1 MNPKRFVLFQT
12 IRGKITILYVLIF
25 GLTLAACS
33 VILYTT
39 FARKLRADFDE
50 SMITIASSL
59 AESVH
64 EDGIV
69 PQEIFQDVADD
80 YLSFGYGDKLYIEI
94 LNRDESIAL
103 KSPQLGDALLPLKSE
118 IISEAFLG
126 KLIFATIKLQLP
138 SPSNMRRRITARLLL
153 HPGVANAAPQYVFAI
168 AMPTRKMEYVLFR
181 LRLIIFTLVPFA
193 IVVASIG
200 GWFLSN
206 RAFKPINQVIS
217 AARTISAESLHE
229 RLTVSS
235 VDDEINRLSTTLNE
249 MIERLEQSFRAQT
262 QFTADASHELRTP
275 LTILAGET
283 EVTLQ
288 RCRTTDEYQQTLQS
302 NLEEIRRLQ
311 KIVNALLLLSQID
324 SGKMAIDRNPI
335 RLDELLIA
343 AIQKVSQVAHTRGI
357 IIDLQLGNSSDE
369 DSQEI
374 MVMADSASLQNVFL
388 NLLDNAI
395 KFSHE
400 ETNIFCT
407 LKAVN
412 GWAETTVTDN
422 GEGIPVEHLE
432 HIFDRFFRVDHSQG
446 RTEKSGAGL
455 GLAIAKAVIEAHGG
469 TISLKS
475 SPGQGTTVRVL
486 LPIADKGI

>member
-1 MNPKRFVLFQT
+1 MNSKRFGLFQT
-12 IRGKITILYVLIF
+12 IRGKITILYVLVF
-25 GLTLAACS
+25 GFTLAACS
-33 VILYTT
+33 VILYTA
-39 FARKLRADFDE
+39 FARRLRADFDE
-50 SMITIASSL
+50 SLITIASSL
-59 AESVH
+59 AESVR

-69 PQEIFQDVADD
+69 SQEIFQDVADN
-80 YLSFGYGDKLYIEI
+80 YLSFGYGDKLYVEI
-94 LNRDESIAL
+94 LNKDESIAL
-103 KSPQLGDALLPLKSE
+103 KSPQLGDATLPLGSE
-118 IISEAFLG
+118 TLAKGFLG
-126 KLIFATIKLQLP
+126 KSIFATIKLQLP
-138 SPSNMRRRITARLLL
+138 SPSNRRITARLLL
-153 HPGVANAAPQYVFAI
+153 HPGVANATPQYVFAI
-168 AMPTRKMEYVLFR
+168 AMPTRKMEHVLFR

-193 IVVASIG
+193 IVVAAIG
-200 GWFLSN
+200 GWFLST
-206 RAFKPINQVIS
+206 RAFKQINQVIS
-217 AARTISAESLHE
+217 AARTITAERLHE

-249 MIERLEQSFRAQT
+249 MIERLEQSFRAQK

-283 EVTLQ
+283 EVALQ
-288 RCRTTDEYQQTLQS
+288 RCRTTDEYQETLQS

-311 KIVNALLLLSQID
+311 RIVNALLLLSRID
-324 SGKMAIDRNPI
+324 SGKMTIDRNPI

-343 AIQKVSQVAHTRGI
+343 AIQKVGQVAQTRGI
-357 IIDLQLGNSSDE
+357 MIDLQLGDSYGE

-395 KFSHE
+395 KFSNE
-400 ETNIFCT
+400 KTKIFCT

-412 GWAETTVTDN
+412 GRAEITVTDN
-422 GEGIPVEHLE
+422 GEGIPVEHME

-469 TISLKS
+469 NISLKS

-486 LPIADKGI
+486 LPLADNEV

>member
-1 MNPKRFVLFQT
+1 MNSKRFGLFQT
-12 IRGKITILYVLIF
+12 IRGKITILYVLVF

-33 VILYTT
+33 VILYTA
-39 FARKLRADFDE
+39 FARRLRADFDE
-50 SMITIASSL
+50 SLITIASSL
-59 AESVH
+59 AESVR
-64 EDGIV
+64 EDGIDS
-69 PQEIFQDVADD
+69 QEIFQDVTDN

-94 LNRDESIAL
+94 LNKDESIAL
-103 KSPQLGDALLPLKSE
+103 KSPQLGDATLPLGSE
-118 IISEAFLG
+118 TLAKGFLG
-126 KLIFATIKLQLP
+126 KSIFATIKLQLP
-138 SPSNMRRRITARLLL
+138 SPSNRRITARLLL
-153 HPGVANAAPQYVFAI
+153 HPGVANATPQHVFAI
-168 AMPTRKMEYVLFR
+168 AMPTRKMEHVLFR

-193 IVVASIG
+193 IVVAAIG

-206 RAFKPINQVIS
+206 RAFKQINQVIS
-217 AARTISAESLHE
+217 AARTITAERLHE

-249 MIERLEQSFRAQT
+249 MIERLEQSFRAQK

-283 EVTLQ
+283 EVALQ
-288 RCRTTDEYQQTLQS
+288 RCRTTDEYQETLQS

-311 KIVNALLLLSQID
+311 RIVNALLLLSRID
-324 SGKMAIDRNPI
+324 SGKMTIDRNPI

-343 AIQKVSQVAHTRGI
+343 AIQKVSQVAQTRGI
-357 IIDLQLGNSSDE
+357 MIDLQLGDSCGE

-395 KFSHE
+395 KFSNE
-400 ETNIFCT
+400 ETKIFCT

-412 GWAETTVTDN
+412 GRAEITVTDN
-422 GEGIPVEHLE
+422 GEGIPVEHME

-446 RTEKSGAGL
+446 RTENSGAGL
-455 GLAIAKAVIEAHGG
+455 GLAIAKAVIEAHSG

-486 LPIADKGI
+486 LPLADNEV

>member
-1 MNPKRFVLFQT
+1 MFQT

-50 SMITIASSL
+50 SLITIASSL

-80 YLSFGYGDKLYIEI
+80 YSSFGYGDKLYIEI
-94 LNRDESIAL
+94 LNKDESIAL
-103 KSPQLGDALLPLKSE
+103 KSPQLGDAALPLGSE
-118 IISEAFLG
+118 TLDKGFLG
-126 KLIFATIKLQLP
+126 KSIFATIKLQLP
-138 SPSNMRRRITARLLL
+138 SPSHKRITARLLL

-168 AMPTRKMEYVLFR
+168 AMPTRKMEHVLFR

-193 IVVASIG
+193 MVVTAIG

-217 AARTISAESLHE
+217 ATRTITAERLHE

-249 MIERLEQSFRAQT
+249 MIERLEQSFRAQK

-283 EVTLQ
+283 EVALQ

-324 SGKMAIDRNPI
+324 SGKMTIDRNPI
-335 RLDELLIA
+335 RLDELFMA
-343 AIQKVSQVAHTRGI
+343 AIQKISQVAQTRGI
-357 IIDLQLGNSSDE
+357 MIDLQLGDSCDE

-374 MVMADSASLQNVFL
+374 MVMADSASLQNAFL
-388 NLLDNAI
+388 NLLENAI

-400 ETNIFCT
+400 ETKIFCT

-412 GWAETTVTDN
+412 GWAEITVTDN
-422 GEGIPVEHLE
+422 GEGILVEHLE

-475 SPGQGTTVRVL
+475 SPEQGTTVRVL